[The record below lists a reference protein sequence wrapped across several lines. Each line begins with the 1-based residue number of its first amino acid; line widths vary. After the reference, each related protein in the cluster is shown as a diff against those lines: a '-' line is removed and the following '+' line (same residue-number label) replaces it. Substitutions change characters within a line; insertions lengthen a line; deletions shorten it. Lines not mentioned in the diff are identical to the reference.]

1 MPAMIPE
8 KIGKYQIC
16 LTCLLMVMAATSAWA
31 QSDENELSLGDV
43 ARSLR
48 KSKAAATTPN
58 VIDNENLSRVMEEVE
73 THKKNGSM
81 VYSFDRLGKTFQVAS
96 PDVTCS
102 LSFSA
107 PATSLLSSPYAPQE
121 VPQKELAKLDGPAVI
136 DGSALQLSVY
146 NGSTWNIKEITVGI
160 TLVRDSDNRAAT
172 RLQARIIAAAE
183 TTPLTQE
190 KRSDVT
196 VLYHLKGAAAP
207 GMTTVFHENLA
218 SAPGPGQ
225 DWHWAI
231 VEAKGVPPQ
240 PRAVPSTSAQ

>member
-1 MPAMIPE
+1 MPAMIPK
-8 KIGKYQIC
+8 KICRYQIC
-16 LTCLLMVMAATSAWA
+16 LACLLMVMVATSGWA
-31 QSDENELSLGDV
+31 QSDENQPSLGDV

-48 KSKAAATTPN
+48 KSKAAATTQN
-58 VIDNENLSRVMEEVE
+58 VIDNDNLPRVMEEVE
-73 THKKNGSM
+73 NHKKSGSM

-136 DGSALQLSVY
+136 DGSALQVSVY

-160 TLVRDSDNRAAT
+160 TLGRELDKKTAT
-172 RLQARIIAAAE
+172 RPQARILAAAE

-196 VLYHLKGAAAP
+196 VLYHLKGSAVP

-218 SAPGPGQ
+218 SAPAPGQ

-231 VEAKGVPPQ
+231 VEAKGVPPE
-240 PRAVPSTSAQ
+240 PPAMPSTSAQ